1 MMDFTIAT
9 TIPLWYVLT
18 AMLTYSHARQ
28 EQETR
33 ATSFIN
39 TARRTQQPRS
49 VMSTWSTMDT
59 HWNTVT
65 DTDTDTEGTATAD
78 MDMDMVATVMVIV
91 TVTVTVVTDTAVMV
105 TEGMVGMVMVMVGTT
120 NQEISL
126 DPSKVWP
133 GTEQS
138 TVR

>member
-18 AMLTYSHARQ
+18 AMLTYSHAPQ

-33 ATSFIN
+33 ATSLIN

-49 VMSTWSTMDT
+49 VMSTWSTTDT
-59 HWNTVT
+59 HWNTGT
-65 DTDTDTEGTATAD
+65 DTDTVATATAD
-78 MDMDMVATVMVIV
+78 MDMDMVVTAMAIV

-126 DPSKVWP
+126 DSSKV
-133 GTEQS
+133 
-138 TVR
+138 